1 MEIIIAKSQAYSEVY
16 EIINLLDIEYIDKI
30 PKKILRFFDD
40 NRDKSYRKNINPFQD
55 ISTQNLKKDTIVIFS
70 MLNLKYFANQEEKDE
85 LKQLYIQNKQNI
97 ETKYSYENIFKE
109 DKLASQKII
118 EMEQKT
124 SSSSELI
131 PVLKTEENIFKK
143 IIHFII
149 KIFNK

>member
-1 MEIIIAKSQAYSEVY
+1 MYS
-16 EIINLLDIEYIDKI
+16 
-30 PKKILRFFDD
+30 
-40 NRDKSYRKNINPFQD
+40 
-55 ISTQNLKKDTIVIFS
+55 
-70 MLNLKYFANQEEKDE
+70 
-85 LKQLYIQNKQNI
+85 QNKQNI

-118 EMEQKT
+118 EMEQKPA
-124 SSSSELI
+124 SSSELI

>member
-1 MEIIIAKSQAYSEVY
+1 MEISIAKRQAYSEVY

>member
-1 MEIIIAKSQAYSEVY
+1 MEISIAKRQAYSEVY

-85 LKQLYIQNKQNI
+85 LKQLYSQNKQNI

-118 EMEQKT
+118 EMEQKPA
-124 SSSSELI
+124 SSSELI

>member
-1 MEIIIAKSQAYSEVY
+1 MEISIAKRQAYSEVY

-85 LKQLYIQNKQNI
+85 LKQLYSQNKQNI